1 MWFWVRRLMGQQPPF
16 FDKYGGNY
24 RNAEKAV
31 DALFELKALMDEK
44 EQEKETNDE
53 SVCVETDRPSL
64 G

>member
-1 MWFWVRRLMGQQPPF
+1 MGQQPPF

-64 G
+64 E